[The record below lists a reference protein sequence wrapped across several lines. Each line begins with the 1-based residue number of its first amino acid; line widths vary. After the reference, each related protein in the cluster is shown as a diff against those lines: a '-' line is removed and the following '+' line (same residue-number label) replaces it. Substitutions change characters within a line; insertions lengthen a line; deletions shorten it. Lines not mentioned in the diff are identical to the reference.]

1 MLLHSTVALK
11 FDWSSLIIYLYSD
24 LIKILCC
31 IDCKLRPWAQWENE
45 DGILSH
51 TLTHLNVKILHWW
64 GHEKILLFPISFSL
78 SIILPPF
85 FLTIP
90 LSLAVL
96 TCLLNRR
103 HKSFSK
109 ALALVFKWVEGETH
123 SHCHIFSS
131 SLHYSMC
138 FVLFFFQRDSFPQP
152 LHSVS
157 WPLRKELC
165 KSKQLFSSCSL
176 SCLVFEGWLCF
187 ILISPV

>member
-131 SLHYSMC
+131 SLHYSMFC
-138 FVLFFFQRDSFPQP
+138 VIFLSTRLFPPTSPF
-152 LHSVS
+152 
-157 WPLRKELC
+157 C
-165 KSKQLFSSCSL
+165 QLTPSQG
-176 SCLVFEGWLCF
+176 VM
-187 ILISPV
+187 